1 MGEDRHT
8 SEAAFGRWMQ
18 ALPEPEFDDLLQFAN
33 RVQSWSWR
41 GRRQRGHYGT
51 FGQAAAYLGVP
62 VERIADAVG
71 AHYWL
76 FSNDYDRPLSE
87 RRIDHEGE

>member
-1 MGEDRHT
+1 MASDRH
-8 SEAAFGRWMQ
+8 SSAAAFDRWLH
-18 ALPEPEFDDLLQFAN
+18 AIPEAEFDDLLTFAN

-41 GRRQRGHYGT
+41 GRRLRGSYGT
-51 FGQAAAYLGVP
+51 FGQAAAKLKVS

-76 FSNDYDRPLSE
+76 FTLDYDLPLAE
-87 RRIDHEGE
+87 RRIDHEGV

>member
-1 MGEDRHT
+1 MDRHS
-8 SEAAFGRWMQ
+8 SEEAFEQWLH
-18 ALPEPEFDDLLQFAN
+18 ALPNHEFDELLTFAN

-41 GRRQRGHYGT
+41 GRGRRGHYGT
-51 FGQAAAYLGVP
+51 FGQAAAYLDVP

-76 FSNDYDRPLSE
+76 FSLDYDRPLAE